1 MHTIKYLDSV
11 AIWTSHPSDFMLALS
26 TPPQYNRLS
35 ASIKFDAPALSDPGD
50 GRCVFGIVMS
60 NSKQN
65 AHWRQLEVKN
75 DPLIRWPITLAL
87 SAACIALPF
96 AANAQSEPADASLPC
111 QTEDPA
117 VTSFMAGVV
126 HDLLDPDSNFTH
138 QSIMGAPELA
148 TLQEGEKYR
157 QKNDWAYVCKY
168 KDANAALSGKSAP
181 KVVFMGDSITE
192 FWTVG
197 DIDLFSDGVIGRGIS
212 GQTSTQMVARFWQ
225 DVVALHP
232 TAVHIMAGTNDLAE
246 NTGYVRDE
254 DYKNNIRAM
263 AAMAQSQGIVVIL
276 ASIPPAKSFGWRADI
291 KPAERIVSLNQ
302 WLKDYADEIGG
313 VYVDYYADLVG
324 NEGELQAG
332 YTHDGVHP
340 QRLGYAAMHH
350 NAVAAI
356 EKAVAKAEN

>member
-1 MHTIKYLDSV
+1 
-11 AIWTSHPSDFMLALS
+11 
-26 TPPQYNRLS
+26 
-35 ASIKFDAPALSDPGD
+35 
-50 GRCVFGIVMS
+50 
-60 NSKQN
+60 
-65 AHWRQLEVKN
+65 VKN
-75 DPLIRWPITLAL
+75 DLSIRWPRTLAL
-87 SAACIALPF
+87 SVACIALPF
-96 AANAQSEPADASLPC
+96 GANAQAESADAAPPC
-111 QTEDPA
+111 QAEDPA
-117 VTSFMAGVV
+117 VTTFMAGVAY
-126 HDLLDPDSNFTH
+126 DLLDPESNFTH

-168 KDANAALSGKSAP
+168 KNANAGLSGEPSP
-181 KVVFMGDSITE
+181 KVVFLGDSITE

-197 DIDLFSDGVIGRGIS
+197 DADLFTDGVIGRGIS

-225 DVVALHP
+225 DVVALQP

-263 AAMAQSQGIVVIL
+263 AAMAQNQDIIVIL

-291 KPAERIVSLNQ
+291 KPVERIVALNQ
-302 WLKDYADEIGG
+302 WLKDYAEEIGG
-313 VYVDYYADLVG
+313 IYVDYYADLVG
-324 NEGELQAG
+324 EEGELQTG

-340 QRLGYAAMHH
+340 QRLGYAAMHD

-356 EKAVAKAEN
+356 QKAVAKADN